1 MNLGGIILFYIVEK
15 IVRRYEELSSRGG
28 QRALGHTHHHHQK
41 KKNKVKKS
49 EGSEKIEAVGDV
61 AALEDKESK
70 PLESKTSDLKKVLS
84 RCTRLWAFQLSQ
96 IPLTSSASYFS

>member
-1 MNLGGIILFYIVEK
+1 MNLGGIVLICIVEK
-15 IVRRYEELSSRGG
+15 IGRRYEELSGRGG
-28 QRALGHTHHHHQK
+28 HRALGHTHHQHLAR
-41 KKNKVKKS
+41 KNKVKKS
-49 EGSEKIEAVGDV
+49 EGSEKIEAGGDV

-70 PLESKTSDLKKVLS
+70 PLESRASDLKRVLS